1 MNTRQN
7 WSQVRQS
14 QQRQAQTKPQ
24 VMSQQQPQ
32 QPKQGRKDDRGGFDG
47 LVIDQ
52 RCRIKMG
59 TGEVIEGIV
68 SAAGKYWYLLNVNG
82 QVVIVNKA
90 WVVSITPIQN
100 PNTNN
105 PTNEV
110 STNAGKASETK

>member
-7 WSQVRQS
+7 WSQVRQN

-32 QPKQGRKDDRGGFDG
+32 QPKKANDYGGFDP
-47 LVIDQ
+47 LVDKQ
-52 RCRIKMG
+52 MCKIKLG
-59 TGEVIEGIV
+59 NGEVIEGLISAV
-68 SAAGKYWYLLNVNG
+68 SKFWYLVNVNG

-110 STNAGKASETK
+110 STNAGKASRTK

>member
-14 QQRQAQTKPQ
+14 QQRQVQTKPQ

-32 QPKQGRKDDRGGFDG
+32 QSKKANDYGGFDP
-47 LVIDQ
+47 LVDKR
-52 RCRIKMG
+52 RCRIKLG
-59 TGEVIEGIV
+59 DGEVIEGLITAT
-68 SAAGKYWYLLNVNG
+68 SKFWYLVNADG

-90 WVVSITPIQN
+90 WVVSITPIQD
-100 PNTNN
+100 PNTNNN

-110 STNAGKASETK
+110 STNDGKAPKAK